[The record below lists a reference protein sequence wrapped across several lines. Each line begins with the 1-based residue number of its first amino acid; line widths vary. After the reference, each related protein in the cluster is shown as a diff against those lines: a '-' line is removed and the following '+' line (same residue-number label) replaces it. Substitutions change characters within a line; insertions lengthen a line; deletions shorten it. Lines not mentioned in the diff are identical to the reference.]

1 MPPCCEMVFKAVSD
15 DCTPPNLTVAVTIA
29 AGTVAKVEFN
39 ICRVS
44 EIPRKGN

>member
-1 MPPCCEMVFKAVSD
+1 MGAPPCCEMVLKTVSD
-15 DCTPPNLTVAVTIA
+15 DCTSNLTVAVTIS
-29 AGTVAKVEFN
+29 GTVTEAELN